1 MFNVEPRDSDESQY
15 EYDEPKKPLTPRQ
28 LANYAMVAIGAV
40 ASVAFGLQVV
50 GPAVASAMYPSST
63 QAESMNPSPD
73 AQTSSA
79 AQAGSPESAYSSA
92 STNRQESFAA
102 NLGVT
107 PASLAGVTAVAV
119 TPSAAAAQIQLPS
132 DAPSFGNLSSA
143 TPSGGSMASWGS
155 DSGEDND
162 DDRDEDDDDDRDDDD
177 DEDEDEDD
185 D

>member
-1 MFNVEPRDSDESQY
+1 MFNVEPRDSEESQY

-28 LANYAMVAIGAV
+28 IANYALVATGAV
-40 ASVAFGLQVV
+40 TSVAFGLQVV

-63 QAESMNPSPD
+63 QVESANPSPD
-73 AQTSSA
+73 VQASSA
-79 AQAGSPESAYSSA
+79 APAGYPESEYSI
-92 STNRQESFAA
+92 AA

-107 PASLAGVTAVAV
+107 PASLAGVTAVAA
-119 TPSAAAAQIQLPS
+119 TPSATVTQIQLPS
-132 DAPSFGNLSSA
+132 GAPSFGNLSSA

-155 DSGEDND
+155 GSG
-162 DDRDEDDDDDRDDDD
+162 EDDDDDDRGDDD

>member
-1 MFNVEPRDSDESQY
+1 MFNVEPRDTEESQY

-28 LANYAMVAIGAV
+28 IANYAVVATGAV

-63 QAESMNPSPD
+63 QVESANPSPD
-73 AQTSSA
+73 VQTSSA
-79 AQAGSPESAYSSA
+79 APAGYPESANSSV
-92 STNRQESFAA
+92 STNSQESFAA

-107 PASLAGVTAVAV
+107 PASLAGVTAVAA
-119 TPSAAAAQIQLPS
+119 TPSAAATQIQLPS
-132 DAPSFGNLSSA
+132 GAPSFGNLSSA

-155 DSGEDND
+155 GSGED
-162 DDRDEDDDDDRDDDD
+162 DDDDDRDDDD
-177 DEDEDEDD
+177 DDRGDDDDEDEDD